1 MSISKIWCLFWLINT
16 WIQIHYP
23 DLILLCL
30 YVLYF
35 TTRWIFNDSDVPH
48 VLVTDPNIL
57 ICLVWWIQLDYS
69 FSTRFFPKLIA
80 KNYETET
87 VLHVI
92 IIKLVLLANW
102 IESFSLQMH
111 VSCDPSFYWILL
123 LIILTS
129 NCISFPKFKWL
140 VSHHWHMAPWSLTQ
154 KDACEWTRE
163 VVKICQ
169 CDLDFR
175 FLLDSTADRCNM
187 ILLYESLYLWIKH
200 LFRNFCIKI
209 IG

>member
-1 MSISKIWCLFWLINT
+1 MSFSKIWCLLWLINT

-23 DLILLCL
+23 DLILHCL

-35 TTRWIFNDSDVPH
+35 TTRWIFNDSDLPH

-129 NCISFPKFKWL
+129 NCISFPNSNGSLVTIDTWL
-140 VSHHWHMAPWSLTQ
+140 PGVWHRRMHVNEQ
-154 KDACEWTRE
+154 ER
-163 VVKICQ
+163 
-169 CDLDFR
+169 
-175 FLLDSTADRCNM
+175 
-187 ILLYESLYLWIKH
+187 LWKSANVI
-200 LFRNFCIKI
+200 
-209 IG
+209 